1 MVGERPL
8 WGIES
13 HEESQTDGHTMR
25 SCCRSPKVNGPV
37 QGATWWVR
45 DRDMDRHTMQ
55 GEVGYLFS
63 RLGRG
68 KGRREKSREREK
80 QKGRRVDV
88 GRMERGRNCLFWGE
102 MEKGRDP
109 G

>member
-1 MVGERPL
+1 MV
-8 WGIES
+8 
-13 HEESQTDGHTMR
+13 HEITPQVSEGSWSCGRKSQ
-25 SCCRSPKVNGPV
+25 
-37 QGATWWVR
+37 AR